1 MNQGLYVTLKN
12 EVKGQMFSV
21 CVLNKGQIIKMYL
34 KAEILELHQT
44 RELERIDKEN
54 NVSACDLEGQ
64 K

>member
-34 KAEILELHQT
+34 KAEILELH
-44 RELERIDKEN
+44 
-54 NVSACDLEGQ
+54 
-64 K
+64 